1 MDSENKK
8 NRLHPVWF
16 FLGIIVITIVLSVI
30 LSLFNFQGTQTDI
43 SLGTSSTSVLTVESL
58 LSKEGIKFMI
68 SESVNNFLKFAPLGS
83 LIIGLIGVGL
93 GIKVGLFKSIF
104 NKCTKFL
111 PRKTMFFI
119 FSLLCIVMGFS
130 NDLAFIIMIPLAAIM
145 FTEYKRS
152 QVIGMTMAFVSVA
165 AGSNINLFITSLD
178 YSLIEIA
185 KSSVNLIDSNYT
197 YGYTGNLFFI
207 VISSLLLALLIS
219 IVTEIFS
226 KNKPVRIGN
235 DEEEINEKLDQRGLR
250 KAFTALGIMIVIFI
264 YSIIPN
270 LPLSG
275 YLLDNTQTLYVNKL
289 FGANA
294 PFVSGILYIVS
305 LAFIICSIIYGVTTK
320 QIKSEKDVVKG
331 LSNTLNGI
339 GEILI
344 LIFVASQA
352 IALFRY
358 TNIGTVVTVN
368 LFNLIHDS
376 NASFVVLILLS
387 FLAIAI
393 SNIVLPSI
401 SSKWT
406 LFVPTLVPLFMKS
419 NITPE
424 FTGAIFRLAAS
435 VTNMITPM
443 FSYFVIYLGFVGL
456 YSKSDFSINKCYK
469 LLWPYF
475 IAIVILWLFI
485 IFGWYVLKAPI
496 GPNVYPTI

>member
-1 MDSENKK
+1 MDNDNKK
-8 NRLHPVWF
+8 FHLHPVWF
-16 FLGIIVITIVLSVI
+16 FIFLIVGTILLSVV
-30 LSLFNFQGTQTDI
+30 LALFNFQATQTDI
-43 SLGTSSTSVLTVESL
+43 SLGSLSTSVLTVESL
-58 LSKEGIKFMI
+58 LSKDGIKFMI
-68 SESVNNFLKFAPLGS
+68 SECINNFQKFVPLGT
-83 LIIGLIGVGL
+83 LIVGLIGISF

-111 PRKTMFFI
+111 PRKTAFFI

-130 NDLAFIIMIPLAAIM
+130 NDMAFVIMIPLAAIM

-165 AGSNINLFITSLD
+165 AGSNINLFTTSLD
-178 YSLIEIA
+178 YSLLELA
-185 KSSVNLIDSNYT
+185 RSSVNVIDPNYT

-219 IVTEIFS
+219 IVTDIYS

-235 DEEEINEKLDQRGLR
+235 DEEEIGEKLDKRGLR
-250 KAFTALGIMIVIFI
+250 KSFLALGIMIVIFV
-264 YSIIPN
+264 YSIIPG

-275 YLLDNTQTLYVNKL
+275 FLLDSSQSMYVNKL

-294 PFVSGILYIVS
+294 PFVNGILYIVS

-320 QIKSEKDVVKG
+320 QIKNEKDIIKC
-331 LSNTLNGI
+331 LSGSLNGI
-339 GEILI
+339 GEMLI
-344 LIFVASQA
+344 LIFFAAQFT
-352 IALFRY
+352 ALFRY
-358 TNIGTVVTVN
+358 TNIGQVVSVN
-368 LFNLIHDS
+368 LFNLVAES

-393 SNIVLPSI
+393 SNLLLPST
-401 SSKWT
+401 SAKWQI
-406 LFVPTLVPLFMKS
+406 FAPTLLPTFMKS

-435 VTNMITPM
+435 VTNPITPL
-443 FSYFVIYLGFVGL
+443 FSYFVIYVGFIGL
-456 YSKSDFSINKCYK
+456 YSKNDFNIGKCYK
-469 LLWPYF
+469 LIWPYF
-475 IAIVILWLFI
+475 ITILILWILI

-496 GPNVYPTI
+496 GPNIFPTI